1 MNIVMAE
8 KAYFTYHVEPQTLD
22 FTSRLKSP
30 ALIMSA
36 LNAAG
41 ADAHNKGFDYV
52 DMEADDNTWVLSR
65 MAIEVDFRPKQ
76 YSDYR
81 IETWISNYNRL
92 LSTRNFRI
100 YDDEGRQFATMT
112 SQWAM
117 LNIKTRTSVDLTRT
131 ADVHDRYM
139 VDDPAP
145 CDAPC
150 RLRGVATEQYDTH
163 TVRYSDIDFN
173 RHLNTVRYLEL
184 LFDRLPIDAIAED
197 RPFRLDVHFLH
208 ESRLGDTL
216 RVAHEEI
223 DGVHQFEISTEEHPC
238 VRAALRWR
246 A

>member
-1 MNIVMAE
+1 MAE
-8 KAYFTYHVEPQTLD
+8 KAYFTYHVEPQSLD
-22 FTSRLKSP
+22 FTSRVKAP
-30 ALIMSA
+30 EIIMSA

-52 DMEADDNTWVLSR
+52 DMEADDRTWVLSR

-76 YSDYR
+76 YSTYR

-100 YDDEGRQFATMT
+100 YDEQGRQFAVMT

-117 LNIKTRTSVDLTRT
+117 LDMKSRTSVDLSQT
-131 ADVHDRYM
+131 ADVHNKYM

-150 RLRGVATEQYDTH
+150 RLRGVQNDRYEEH
-163 TVRYSDIDFN
+163 RVRYSDIDFN
-173 RHLNTVRYLEL
+173 CHFNTIRYLEL
-184 LFDRLPIDAIAED
+184 IFDRLPIDAIEAD
-197 RPFRLDVHFLH
+197 RPFRMDAHFLH

-216 RVAHEEI
+216 RVAWEEQPE
-223 DGVHQFEISTEEHPC
+223 GVQFEISTEEHPC
-238 VRAALRWR
+238 LRAFVRWR
-246 A
+246 

>member
-1 MNIVMAE
+1 MAE
-8 KAYFTYHVEPQTLD
+8 KAYFTYHVAPQSLD

-30 ALIMSA
+30 ELIMSA

-41 ADAHNKGFDYV
+41 ADAHAKGFDYV
-52 DMEADDNTWVLSR
+52 DMEADDLTWVLGR

-81 IETWISNYNRL
+81 IETWISGFNRL

-100 YDDEGRQFATMT
+100 YDEEGKQFATMT

-117 LNIKTRTSVDLTRT
+117 LDIKSRKSVDLTHT
-131 ADVHDRYM
+131 ADFHALYI

-145 CDAPC
+145 CADPC
-150 RLRGVATEQYDTH
+150 RLRGVASEAFDTH

-173 RHLNTVRYLEL
+173 RHFNTIRYLEL
-184 LFDRLPIDAIAED
+184 IFDRLPIEAIAED

-208 ESRLGDTL
+208 ESRLGDRL
-216 RVAHEEI
+216 RIAHEEI
-223 DGVHQFEISTEEHPC
+223 DGVLQFEISTEEHPC

-246 A
+246 V

>member
-1 MNIVMAE
+1 MAE
-8 KAYFTYHVEPQTLD
+8 KAYFTYHVEPQALD

-41 ADAHNKGFDYV
+41 ADAHTKGFDYV
-52 DMEADDNTWVLSR
+52 DMEQDDLTWVLGR

-76 YSDYR
+76 YTDYR
-81 IETWISNYNRL
+81 IETWISGFNRI

-100 YDDEGRQFATMT
+100 YDNEGKQFATMT

-117 LNIKTRTSVDLTRT
+117 LNVKTRTSVDLNHT
-131 ADVHDRYM
+131 ADFHALYM

-150 RLRGVATEQYDTH
+150 RLRGLQSEQYNTH
-163 TVRYSDIDFN
+163 IVRYSDIDFN
-173 RHLNTVRYLEL
+173 RHFNTVRYLEL
-184 LFDRLPIDAIAED
+184 IFDRLPIEAIAED

-216 RVAHEEI
+216 RIAGEEQEN
-223 DGVHQFEISTEEHPC
+223 GFQFEISTEEQPC

-246 A
+246 